1 MKTTLSG
8 ALILF
13 ALLLVSASAQE
24 SSTPPPHEH
33 HSEQPDTSMAGMQ
46 MGGMHMDE
54 HAESPLP
61 SPHAGSGTG
70 WQPAS
75 VPGHDWMW
83 MRGGWELMA
92 HGVIFTDYNQ
102 RGSPRGAGKAE
113 SVNWGML
120 MEQHKWGAGHDSF
133 STNVFGRVADLATSW
148 VP

>member
-1 MKTTLSG
+1 MKTTWSG
-8 ALILF
+8 VLILSVMS
-13 ALLLVSASAQE
+13 LVSASAQE

-33 HSEQPDTSMAGMQ
+33 HSQEQDTSMAGMQ

-54 HAESPLP
+54 HVESRLP

-92 HGVIFTDYNQ
+92 HGVIFASYNQ
-102 RGSPRGAGKAE
+102 QG
-113 SVNWGML
+113 
-120 MEQHKWGAGHDSF
+120 
-133 STNVFGRVADLATSW
+133 GRRRQG
-148 VP
+148 